1 MQHPGAQNDG
11 GHKAN
16 QRAAAAAVAKAT
28 FSLFTSLRL
37 SSVCNYYFIINLLAQ
52 SRQHHL
58 P

>member
-16 QRAAAAAVAKAT
+16 QRAAAVAKAT